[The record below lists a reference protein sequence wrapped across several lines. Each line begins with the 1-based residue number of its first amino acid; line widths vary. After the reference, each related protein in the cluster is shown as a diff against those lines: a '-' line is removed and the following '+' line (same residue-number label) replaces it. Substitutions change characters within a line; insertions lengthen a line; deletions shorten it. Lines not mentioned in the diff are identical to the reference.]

1 MYCNIYFHRYD
12 GGTTF
17 NFRTWDQLS
26 YYGLVMYRFKISW
39 YTNQGTWYACSDLFQ
54 NSMCNINQNWTHYFR
69 HQIWLVHLSW
79 QPGNHFIVNHLREKQ
94 IMQKMSHYCLT
105 IVQCCRKANM
115 TFWQTKT
122 HEHALNHDEH
132 YSILYTS
139 ININMTI

>member
-1 MYCNIYFHRYD
+1 MFDSKTWYQLIVSMTVKCRLNI
-12 GGTTF
+12 
-17 NFRTWDQLS
+17 S
-26 YYGLVMYRFKISW
+26 C
-39 YTNQGTWYACSDLFQ
+39 YTNQGTLDVCWDLFQ

-115 TFWQTKT
+115 TFLQTKT

-132 YSILYTS
+132 HIILYTS
-139 ININMTI
+139 MNINLGTR

>member
-1 MYCNIYFHRYD
+1 MFDSKTWYQLIVSM
-12 GGTTF
+12 TIK
-17 NFRTWDQLS
+17 FRLI
-26 YYGLVMYRFKISW
+26 ISC
-39 YTNQGTWYACSDLFQ
+39 YTNQGTLDVCWDWFQ